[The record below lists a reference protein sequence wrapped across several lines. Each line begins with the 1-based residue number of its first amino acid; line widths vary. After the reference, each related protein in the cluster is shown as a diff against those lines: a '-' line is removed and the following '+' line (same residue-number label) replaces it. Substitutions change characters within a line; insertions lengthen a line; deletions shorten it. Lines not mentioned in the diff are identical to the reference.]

1 MNIYL
6 IGMPGSGK
14 TTLGKQLAFQLHRSF
29 IDLDAIIEKNALAF
43 IDEIFALYGEKTFRK
58 LEKEALISYQDEVDW
73 VIACGGGVIL
83 DQDNKKH
90 MKGLVIYLETDT
102 HLLKERLK
110 NDYQRPILMHKSIE
124 LLRFERE
131 SLYLNFADLVIKNN
145 GQISDTLNDILSH
158 LKGMIL

>member
-29 IDLDAIIEKNALAF
+29 IDLDAIIETNALAF

-58 LEKEALISYQDEVDW
+58 LEKEALIAYQDEVDL

-90 MKGLVIYLETDT
+90 MKGFIIYLDTDT
-102 HLLKERLK
+102 NLLKERLK
-110 NDYQRPILMHKSIE
+110 NDYQRPILTHKTIE

-131 SLYLNFADLVIKNN
+131 SLYLDFADLVIKNN
-145 GQISDTLNDILSH
+145 GQKSDTLNDILLH